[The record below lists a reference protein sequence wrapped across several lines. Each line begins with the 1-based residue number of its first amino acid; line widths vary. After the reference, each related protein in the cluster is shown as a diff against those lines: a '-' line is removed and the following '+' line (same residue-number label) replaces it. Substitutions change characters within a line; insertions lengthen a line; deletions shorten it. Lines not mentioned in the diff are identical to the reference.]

1 MTFTDIAR
9 IRLGEPG
16 ELVEVVPYLLGFHP
30 VESLVLLALAAVAG
44 EPPGGRS
51 EVQLAC
57 RVDLP
62 DGALN
67 AADLAPLMQAADRSG
82 AQSLVAL
89 IFTEPDAPARS
100 AGLLEGAAEAVRGAA
115 VVAGLILLDVL
126 VVDACSWRSLECRIA
141 SCCPP
146 GGTPRTHRASRVA
159 AEATFAG
166 LVALPDRSDLAAQ
179 LVGLSPLKRDRLLPQ
194 IDWAENR
201 ITHAAL
207 TNCLRR
213 TLARDARALV
223 KAAQNASA
231 QSGSGTGPTA
241 RQIARYG
248 VALAD
253 IGVRDGLWLAVD
265 DRTLDCGAL
274 MLQLL
279 RRLPAPYDAA
289 PLFLFGWQQWRE
301 GNGTLSAMAAE
312 QALESNPGYSAA
324 RLLLQAVRGG
334 LDPRTTAPLRS
345 PTQ

>member
-16 ELVEVVPYLLGFHP
+16 ELVEMVPYLLGFHP

-62 DGALN
+62 DADLN
-67 AADLAPLMQAADRSG
+67 PADLAPLMQAAHRAG
-82 AQSLVAL
+82 AQTLVAL
-89 IFTEPDAPARS
+89 LFTESVAAPPPGV
-100 AGLLEGAAEAVRGAA
+100 GLDDLADAVRGAA
-115 VVAGLILLDVL
+115 TLSGLMLLDVL
-126 VVDACSWRSLECRIA
+126 VVDAHSWRSLECRVS

-146 GGTPRTHRASRVA
+146 GGTPRAQHASRVA

-179 LVGLSPLKRDRLLPQ
+179 LVGRSPRQRARLLPQ
-194 IDWAENR
+194 IATAQTR

-207 TNCLRR
+207 TNCLGR
-213 TLARDARALV
+213 TLSRDARALV
-223 KAAQNASA
+223 KAAQDTSLRA
-231 QSGSGTGPTA
+231 GSHAGLTA
-241 RQIARYG
+241 RQVARYG

-253 IGVRDGLWLAVD
+253 IGVRDGVWLAVD
-265 DRTLDCGAL
+265 ERTLDCGAL
-274 MLQLL
+274 MLELL

-312 QALESNPGYSAA
+312 RALDSDPGYSAA
-324 RLLLQAVRGG
+324 RLLLQAVQGG
-334 LDPRTTAPLRS
+334 LDPRSTAPLRS
-345 PTQ
+345 PIA